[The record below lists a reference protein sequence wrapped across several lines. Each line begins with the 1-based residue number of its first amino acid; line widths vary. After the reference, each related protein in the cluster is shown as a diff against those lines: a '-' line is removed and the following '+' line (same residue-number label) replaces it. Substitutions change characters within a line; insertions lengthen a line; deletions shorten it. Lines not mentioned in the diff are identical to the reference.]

1 MAETQIKKLN
11 LRALKTDNET
21 AQSEETKTAWET
33 TVKETQSAAI
43 SMPEKEENLQ
53 TKTDSLEVQAVPKI
67 SLKMLQK
74 TDNASE
80 AKSEEKKEEKSAKK
94 PSKKQY
100 TVEENQVPKKQEK
113 EKAEEVKVPKISL
126 SQMREKKEEPISTL
140 GDSDIK
146 NETSK
151 KTEKK
156 DDSKVEKKSEVIIK
170 KEEKSSSDTV
180 KEATNDSAKVKV
192 KKELKKEE
200 ESEIDTDFNNTI
212 SATASKEQKD
222 VAKEFLEKINKE
234 AEQESIEK
242 EEKWKPTEDSNPNE
256 GVVFAN
262 YESKFKKQSSNVL
275 KRIQNFRYAPKTRV
289 WMLFWLIWCTVCV
302 IATLMVL
309 LPEKHSV
316 NVYKASILEIYQD
329 YKNPSEDIPPA
340 GEVHETDT
348 PEVPENEAE
357 VEEVDTP
364 IVPEKEIIKKE
375 KQKERIKE
383 HILQKYKS

>member
-33 TVKETQSAAI
+33 IIKETQSAAT
-43 SMPEKEENLQ
+43 SMPKKEENSQ
-53 TKTDSLEVQAVPKI
+53 KEADSLEAEAVPKI

-74 TDNASE
+74 TDDTSE
-80 AKSEEKKEEKSAKK
+80 SKSEEKKEEEPAKELY
-94 PSKKQY
+94 KKQEAA
-100 TVEENQVPKKQEK
+100 EENQIPKKQEK
-113 EKAEEVKVPKISL
+113 EKVEETKVPKISL
-126 SQMREKKEEPISTL
+126 SQMKEKKEEPISTPAE
-140 GDSDIK
+140 SDIK

-156 DDSKVEKKSEVIIK
+156 DDSKTEKKSEVIIK

-180 KEATNDSAKVKV
+180 KDATNNSAKTT
-192 KKELKKEE
+192 ETLKKEE
-200 ESEIDTDFNNTI
+200 KNEIDTDFNNTI

-242 EEKWKPTEDSNPNE
+242 EEKWKPAEDTNPNE

-289 WMLFWLIWCTVCV
+289 WMLFWLIWFTVCV

-329 YKNPSEDIPPA
+329 YKNPNEDTNPVTEIP
-340 GEVHETDT
+340 ETNT
-348 PEVPENEAE
+348 PEVPENEPE
-357 VEEVDTP
+357 VEEVDPP

-375 KQKERIKE
+375 KQKQRIKE